1 MKTAASI
8 PLAPGSLPL
17 LGHAL
22 PLVRDPLAFVSSLPA
37 HGEMVRLRLG
47 TRSVVMVCDANL
59 TRRTLLEDHVFD
71 KGGPLYERI
80 RELVGDGLVSCP
92 HSRHRRQRRL
102 CQPAFRPDRLPHYA
116 PAFTSSAE
124 AASRSWHDGQVIDVT
139 TEMMALTARIAVET
153 MFTTGLPPEAA
164 QTIIVDI
171 NALMETLLWRAIR
184 PSVLE
189 RLPGVANHRYD
200 RARARLRHTI
210 DSVTADRRNDP
221 ADHGDLLSS
230 LQNAEG
236 TEDAKRTEDPAN
248 PAADREGL
256 AGRELTDQI
265 LTFFFAGTETTS
277 NTLAWALYLL
287 AAHPEVES
295 RLSSETDRVLAGA
308 TATFADLPALEM
320 ARHVIME
327 TLRLYPPAW
336 LVTRTVA
343 EDTELGGI
351 RLPTGAAIAFSP
363 YLIHR
368 RPGLYETPDHFDP
381 DRWRRTH
388 PDRAAYLP
396 FGSGARKCIGAR
408 FAMAEAVLA
417 LVTLTARWRLVRLTD
432 RPVRPFAKSTL
443 SPRGLRMRVTAR
455 HA

>member
-1 MKTAASI
+1 MKTVASI
-8 PLAPGSLPL
+8 PLAPGSLPF

-37 HGEMVRLRLG
+37 HGELVRLRLG
-47 TRSVVMVCDANL
+47 TRSVVMVCDAEL
-59 TRRTLLEDHVFD
+59 TRQTLLEDDVFD

-102 CQPAFRPDRLPHYA
+102 CQPAFHPGRLPHYA
-116 PAFTSSAE
+116 SAFTSSAE

-139 TEMMALTARIAVET
+139 TEMMALTAQIAVET
-153 MFTTGLPPEAA
+153 MFTTALSPEAA
-164 QTIIVDI
+164 QTIIADI
-171 NALMETLLWRAIR
+171 NALMDTLLWRAIR

-189 RLPGVANHRYD
+189 RLPGMANQRYD
-200 RARARLRHTI
+200 RARSRLRRTI
-210 DSVTADRRNDP
+210 DSVTADRRSAP

-230 LQNAEG
+230 LQG
-236 TEDAKRTEDPAN
+236 TEDPGDPAG
-248 PAADREGL
+248 REGF
-256 AGRELTDQI
+256 AGQELTDQI

-287 AAHPEVES
+287 AEHPDIEI
-295 RLSSETDRVLAGA
+295 RLGSETDRVLRGA
-308 TATFADLPALEM
+308 TATFADLPALEV

-351 RLPTGAAIAFSP
+351 RLPAGAAIAFSP

-381 DRWRRTH
+381 DRWRRTS

-417 LVTLTARWRLVRLTD
+417 LVTLTTRWRLVRLTD
-432 RPVRPFAKSTL
+432 RPVRPLAKSTL

-455 HA
+455 QA